1 MENETTPVQ
10 HREQEVAQ
18 YEANIAMYKAIAES
32 LPAEWPERLLKFK
45 GIENRHTVIAE
56 VEDLDDV
63 ELLADLWAHDDALA
77 AVRSEMVERAK
88 SRAIL
93 EALKLQA

>member
-1 MENETTPVQ
+1 MENETTPIQ

-18 YEANIAMYKAIAES
+18 YDQNIEVYKAIAS
-32 LPAEWPERLLKFK
+32 TTPSEWPERLLKFK

-63 ELLADLWAHDDALA
+63 ELLANLWAHDDALA

-88 SRAIL
+88 SKAIL